1 MYHQGQ
7 LWFVDSTGTPY
18 EIFNHA
24 RTAAYMAN
32 AEDAGCG
39 RFRDILPF
47 GGCQAYQWELAS
59 GSLVLQENYD
69 LLEFENNDYVVA
81 EDSLPVLSWYL
92 ANYQTP
98 KNEAPWYSATFPES
112 EEALGF
118 WIEEWTGLDSSHVR
132 RAAQQLGRRPG
143 GAALGL
149 LSSTERVMRFN
160 VLLVGTSEIGL
171 SYLFRWLDAALMS
184 VCEPCKLNTALLRR
198 YCPDLEKMAIASET
212 PEGLTTEDDD
222 PLANQ
227 GAIPIVPIEAL
238 EASLARLKRV
248 ALVEG
253 LTWEEPPVERAG
265 CWLRRVSF
273 TLAAG
278 DPCMY
283 SEDFVIAE
291 NLSIDLLACTSAA
304 GGTFNA
310 AATPCRPACEQLPS
324 DCRIVYPY
332 TPVAVGTTAPR
343 ITIRNDSSTGTV
355 PPLAIKA
362 YRGHPVGGSVCGLD
376 LLGEMRLYP
385 IPPDSE
391 IVFDAAQRFITFQDA
406 TLADPVPGWAFVEA
420 NDPGVTR
427 FFNFACGESTL
438 VIEVDDRC
446 YNVSGSIWTDGLS
459 SFIAINPS
467 IDFVVVERMGCP

>member
-7 LWFVDSTGTPY
+7 LWFVDSSGTPY

-47 GGCQAYQWELAS
+47 GGCQAYAWELET
-59 GSLVLQENYD
+59 GNLVLQENYD
-69 LLEFENNDYVVA
+69 LIEFEDTEYFVS
-81 EDSLPVLSWYL
+81 EDSLPVLSWYQ

-98 KNEAPWYSATFPES
+98 KGEAPWYNINFQES

-143 GAALGL
+143 GASLGL

-160 VLLVGTSEIGL
+160 VLLVGTSEMGL
-171 SYLFRWLDAALMS
+171 NYLFRWLDAALMS

-198 YCPDLEKMAIASET
+198 YCPDLEKMAISTEI
-212 PEGLTTEDDD
+212 PEGLLTEDDD
-222 PLANQ
+222 VLSNQ
-227 GAIPIVPIEAL
+227 GSIPVVPVEAL

-253 LTWEEPPVERAG
+253 LTWEAPPVERGG

-283 SEDFVIAE
+283 SEDFPVVQNQTIDM
-291 NLSIDLLACTSAA
+291 LSCSSNSGALFSVGAS
-304 GGTFNA
+304 
-310 AATPCRPACEQLPS
+310 PCRPTCEQLDS
-324 DCRIVYPY
+324 DCRLVIPY
-332 TPVAVGTTAPR
+332 DPVAVGTTAPR
-343 ITIRNDSSTGTV
+343 VTIRNTSLTGTV

-362 YRGHPVGGSVCGLD
+362 YRGHPVGGSVCSLE
-376 LLGEMRLYP
+376 LLGEIRLYA
-385 IPPDSE
+385 IPAESE
-391 IVFDAAQRFITFQDA
+391 IVFDAAQRFVTFQDS
-406 TLADPVPGWAFVEA
+406 TLTDPAPGWAFVET
-420 NDPGVTR
+420 NDPGITR
-427 FFNFACGESTL
+427 FFNFACGKSTM

-446 YNVSGSIWTDGLS
+446 YNVSGTTWNDGVT
-459 SFIAINPS
+459 SFTAVNPE
-467 IDFVVVERMGCP
+467 IDVVVVERMGCP